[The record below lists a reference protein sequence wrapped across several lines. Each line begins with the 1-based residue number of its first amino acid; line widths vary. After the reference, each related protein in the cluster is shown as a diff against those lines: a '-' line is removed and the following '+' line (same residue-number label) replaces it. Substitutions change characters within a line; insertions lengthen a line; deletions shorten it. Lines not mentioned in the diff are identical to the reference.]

1 MSQGMSAGTAIL
13 QQALIAK
20 CKQRKF
26 VSKMADSLGT
36 NVTGGQLLM
45 RALILRRLLRR
56 ETLGP
61 GDKSVGLLLPPSVGG
76 AITNVALALDR
87 RVAVNLNYT
96 VTSNVLNDCI
106 AQAGIAHVLTTRKF
120 MDKMSFELDANVVYL
135 DDFKDRVRLADKVA
149 GVLGAY
155 VTPTRRLIKQLH
167 LDEISPHDLLT
178 IIFTSGSTGQPKG
191 VMLSLANIAHNV
203 DAIEEVV
210 HLKTDDVLLGILPFF
225 HAFGFTVT
233 LWAVLALD
241 IKGVYH
247 FNPLEASQVGKIAK
261 KEQASILLSTPTF
274 LRNYLRRIPAED
286 FASLDVV
293 VAGAEKLPADLIEAF
308 ANKFGVRPVEGYGAT
323 ELSPL
328 VAANIPHSRSRDAAK
343 EDVREGTVGLPIPKV
358 LARVV
363 DLDSGE
369 VLPAGEQGMLQIAG
383 PNVMQGYLN
392 LPKETEA
399 VLRDGWYTTGDLAV
413 IDAEGFIHI
422 TGRLSRFS
430 KIGGEMVPHIKVEEA
445 LLQLVGGED
454 GECHLAVTAVPDEKK
469 GERLVVLHTPIEKR
483 ADELCKALADAGIPK
498 IAIPADNQF
507 YEVEEIPVL
516 GTGKLDLQAIRQ
528 LAEQLVAGKLPKPIS
543 DG

>member
-26 VSKMADSLGT
+26 ASKMADSLGT
-36 NVTGGQLLM
+36 EVTGGQLLM

-56 ETLGP
+56 EALQ
-61 GDKSVGLLLPPSVGG
+61 DDEKCVGLLLPPSVGG
-76 AITNVALALDR
+76 AITNVALGLDR

-96 VTSNVLNDCI
+96 VTSEVLNDCL
-106 AQAGIAHVLTTRKF
+106 AQAGIRHVLTTRKF
-120 MDKMSFELDANVVYL
+120 MQKMSFDLNAEVVYL
-135 DDFKDRVRLADKVA
+135 DDFRDRVRLSDKLA
-149 GVLGAY
+149 GVMGAY
-155 VTPTRRLIKQLH
+155 VTPTRRLIKKLGLH
-167 LDEISPHDLLT
+167 EIKRDDLLT

-191 VMLSLANIAHNV
+191 VMLSVGNIAHNV

-210 HLKTDDVLLGILPFF
+210 HLKSDDVLLGILPFF

-233 LWAVLALD
+233 LWAVLSLD

-247 FNPLEASQVGKIAK
+247 FNPLEAGQVGKLAR
-261 KEQASILLSTPTF
+261 KEQATILLSTPTF

-293 VAGAEKLPADLIEAF
+293 VAGAEKLPADLIDSF

-328 VAANIPHSRSRDAAK
+328 VAANIPRSRSVDPNRD
-343 EDVREGTVGLPIPKV
+343 DVREGTVGRPVPRV
-358 LARVV
+358 QARVV
-363 DLDSGE
+363 DLETGQ
-369 VLPAGEQGMLQIAG
+369 VLPTGEQGMLQISG

-392 LPKETEA
+392 LPEATAA
-399 VLRDGWYTTGDLAV
+399 VLKDGWYTTGDLAV
-413 IDAEGFIHI
+413 IDSDGFIQI

-445 LLQLVGGED
+445 LLQIVGGDE
-454 GECHLAVTAVPDEKK
+454 GACHVAVTAVPDEKK
-469 GERLVVLHTPIEKR
+469 GERLVVLHTPIEQR
-483 ADELCKALADAGIPK
+483 PDQLCKALLDAGLPK
-498 IAIPADNQF
+498 IAVPAANQF
-507 YEVEEIPVL
+507 YEVAEIPVL
-516 GTGKLDLQAIRQ
+516 GTGKLDLRAIRE
-528 LAEQLVAGKLPKPIS
+528 LAEQLVHGAGAPNSLS
-543 DG
+543 E